1 LNEVRLASGPLGVFG
16 GTFNPVHNGHLR
28 SAIELVERLQL
39 DELRL
44 MPSSVPPHREA
55 PACSA
60 THRAE
65 MVELAVA
72 GESYLACDQRELKRD
87 GKSFTIDS
95 LIELRAE
102 IGGTRSLCLVMGCD
116 AVLGITGWWR
126 WQELLER
133 AHVVVIARPGWEL
146 PQEGDVA
153 EWLQQHR
160 LASGGEL
167 HERPYGGILIEEL
180 RPLPISSTEIRT
192 LLAQDRS
199 PRYLIPQPVLDY
211 IDTHR
216 LYRETGY

>member
-1 LNEVRLASGPLGVFG
+1 
-16 GTFNPVHNGHLR
+16 
-28 SAIELVERLQL
+28 
-39 DELRL
+39 
-44 MPSSVPPHREA
+44 
-55 PACSA
+55 
-60 THRAE
+60 
-65 MVELAVA
+65 
-72 GESYLACDQRELKRD
+72 
-87 GKSFTIDS
+87 
-95 LIELRAE
+95 
-102 IGGTRSLCLVMGCD
+102 MGCD

-192 LLAQDRS
+192 LLAHDRS